1 VKLLDAERLCC
12 KSSCC
17 CKSKDVLDL
26 FDVVVNCVVWKVLL
40 CSQVHLNLT
49 HMAEITISSI
59 NSSMFTFS
67 FSFSF
72 IFIYHNITNNFCS

>member
-49 HMAEITISSI
+49 LKSQFHQSI
-59 NSSMFTFS
+59 AACLLFF
-67 FSFSF
+67 FFSF
-72 IFIYHNITNNFCS
+72 IFIYQNITNNFCS